1 LEDHLKRLVVQQDYL
16 NKGSVEEEE
25 EEDLEDLEEV
35 DHQMLMEDQKVVA
48 EDEVEEEVK
57 AKQM

>member
-25 EEDLEDLEEV
+25 EEDLEEV

-48 EDEVEEEVK
+48 EEVVVEVE